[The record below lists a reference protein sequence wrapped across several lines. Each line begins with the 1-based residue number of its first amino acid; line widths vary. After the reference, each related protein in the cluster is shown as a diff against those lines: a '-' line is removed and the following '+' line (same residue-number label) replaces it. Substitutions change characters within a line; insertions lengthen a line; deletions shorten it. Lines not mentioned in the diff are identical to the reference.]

1 MRRKRRYSINKRV
14 TGFFLVLFIIAAGL
28 AIYYFCSFAAAYYDN
43 DQRGFLE
50 DAEDAVKGLDESVSI
65 LEHQL
70 EWLSNSANDTTYW
83 LSGSQYE
90 RMIHMRHMTENL
102 RSFLQTS
109 RSIEAVMITQRNSDV
124 VWESHSMEEECFLT
138 FLDSY
143 GRSWTTRQHLPAA
156 MYGRG
161 DGEATHWIF
170 TNTIVCYR
178 EDQMVGQVV
187 ADIYVAI
194 DPDSILPRTDSDD
207 TYLLCIRSGDSLKA
221 IAASGADADRLR
233 GRIYPMPEQT
243 GVSAMTVD
251 SVTYSS
257 YYAIP
262 EAENLYLLVLQPQ
275 GDLMTSLR
283 PMLVLGLVLIG
294 VLLLIVV
301 IGSRVIDSYIRTP
314 LDRMMGDLER
324 IAGGD
329 TDYRLEPAQATEVL
343 KVTTGVNTLLDELD
357 KHSTTIMD
365 QQKELYEMQLL
376 NRESQLRSLQA
387 QINPHFLYNTLECI
401 RSISQYYGV
410 SEISKIISGMIHI
423 YRYSASN
430 VVDGTLESEFACAE
444 AYSQIVQVRYEG
456 RYGVELEP
464 DAQLK
469 DCHMPKMILQP
480 LIENAVSH
488 GLAKRFSGGMVR
500 VTARRE
506 GDDVLITVWDNGEGI
521 PETDLE
527 ELRRRLDRGMDTEG
541 RDGSIGLH
549 NVHTRIRKTFGGD
562 YGIAI
567 ESREGEGTSVY
578 VRFPATTKQDR
589 RGGK

>member
-1 MRRKRRYSINKRV
+1 MRKQRRYSIDKRV
-14 TGFFLVLFIIAAGL
+14 TSFFLVLFIVAAGL
-28 AIYYFCSFAAAYYDN
+28 ATYYFFSFAGVYYDN
-43 DQRGFLE
+43 GQRSFLE
-50 DAEDAVKGLDESVSI
+50 DAEDAVRGLDESVSI

-90 RMIHMRHMTENL
+90 RVIHMRHMTENL

-124 VWESHSMEEECFLT
+124 VWESHSMEEESFLT

-143 GRSWTTRQHLPAA
+143 GRGWTTRQHLPAV

-161 DGEATHWIF
+161 GGEATHWIF

-187 ADIYVAI
+187 ADIYMAI
-194 DPDSILPRTDSDD
+194 DPASILPQTDTEN
-207 TYLLCIRSGDSLKA
+207 TYLLCTRTAEGLKA
-221 IAASGADADRLR
+221 IAASGADAARLR
-233 GRIYPMPEQT
+233 DRTYPVPRQT
-243 GVSAMTVD
+243 GGDTMTID
-251 SVTYSS
+251 GVTYSS
-257 YYAIP
+257 FYGIP
-262 EAENLYLLVLQPQ
+262 EADNLHLLVLQPQ
-275 GDLMTSLR
+275 RGLMVSLR
-283 PMLVLGLVLIG
+283 PMLILGLVLIS
-294 VLLLIVV
+294 VLLLIAV
-301 IGSRVIDSYIRTP
+301 IGSRVINSYIRTP
-314 LDRMMGDLER
+314 LDRMMKDLER

-329 TDYRLEPAQATEVL
+329 TDYRLEPAEATEVL

-357 KHSTTIMD
+357 KHSTTIMA

-430 VVDGTLESEFACAE
+430 VVDGTLRSEFSCAE
-444 AYSQIVQVRYEG
+444 AYAQIVQVRYEG

-464 DAQLK
+464 DEALSG
-469 DCHMPKMILQP
+469 CYMPKMILQP

-488 GLAKRFSGGMVR
+488 GLAKRFSGGEVR
-500 VTARRE
+500 VTACRE
-506 GDDVLITVWDNGEGI
+506 GEDVLITVWDNGEGI
-521 PETDLE
+521 PATDLE
-527 ELRRRLDRGMDTEG
+527 ELRRRLERDMDTEG
-541 RDGSIGLH
+541 REGSIGLH
-549 NVHTRIRKTFGGD
+549 NVHARIRKTFGGG
-562 YGIAI
+562 YGVTID
-567 ESREGEGTSVY
+567 SRDGEGTSVY
-578 VRFPATTKQDR
+578 VRFPGTER
-589 RGGK
+589 RAGK

>member
-1 MRRKRRYSINKRV
+1 MRKQRRYSIDKRV
-14 TGFFLVLFIIAAGL
+14 TSFFLGLFIVAAGL
-28 AIYYFCSFAAAYYDN
+28 ATYYFFSFADAYYDN
-43 DQRGFLE
+43 GQRTFLE
-50 DAEDAVKGLDESVSI
+50 DAEDAVKELDESVSI

-109 RSIEAVMITQRNSDV
+109 PSIEAVMITQRNSDV
-124 VWESHSMEEECFLT
+124 VWESHSMEEESFLV
-138 FLDSY
+138 FLDTY
-143 GRSWTTRQHLPAA
+143 GRGWTTRQHLPAV

-194 DPDSILPRTDSDD
+194 DPVSILPQTGDGN
-207 TYLLCIRSGDSLKA
+207 TYLLCTRTGDSLKV
-221 IAASGADADRLR
+221 IASSGADAARFRD
-233 GRIYPMPEQT
+233 GTYPVPRQT
-243 GVSAMTVD
+243 GADTVTID
-251 SVTYSS
+251 SVSYSS
-257 YYAIP
+257 YYGIP
-262 EAENLYLLVLQPQ
+262 EADNLHLLVLRPRQ
-275 GDLMTSLR
+275 DLMITLR
-283 PMLVLGLVLIG
+283 PMLILGLVLIS

-301 IGSRVIDSYIRTP
+301 IGSRVINSYIRTP
-314 LDRMMGDLER
+314 LDRMMKDLER

-329 TDYRLEPAQATEVL
+329 TDYRLEPAEAAEVL
-343 KVTTGVNTLLDELD
+343 KVTTGVNTLLDELN
-357 KHSTTIMD
+357 KHSATIMD

-410 SEISKIISGMIHI
+410 SEISKIITGMIHI

-444 AYSQIVQVRYEG
+444 AYAQIVQVRYEG
-456 RYGVELEP
+456 RYEVELEP
-464 DAQLK
+464 DPQLK
-469 DCHMPKMILQP
+469 DCYMPKMILQP
-480 LIENAVSH
+480 LIENAVGH
-488 GLAKRFSGGMVR
+488 GLAKRFSGGKVR
-500 VTARRE
+500 VTVRRE
-506 GDDVLITVWDNGEGI
+506 GEDVQVTVWDNGEGI
-521 PETDLE
+521 AAADLE
-527 ELRRRLDRGMDTEG
+527 ELRLRLERGMDTEG

-562 YGIAI
+562 YGVTID
-567 ESREGEGTSVY
+567 SRDGEGTSVY
-578 VRFPATTKQDR
+578 VRFPGTER